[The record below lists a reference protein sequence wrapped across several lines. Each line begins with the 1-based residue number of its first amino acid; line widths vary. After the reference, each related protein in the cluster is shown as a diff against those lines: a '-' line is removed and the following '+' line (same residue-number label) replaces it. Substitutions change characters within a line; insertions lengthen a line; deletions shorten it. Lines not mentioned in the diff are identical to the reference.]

1 MKKGKKKVLFIIKQR
16 YAYGQKTKAYGLY
29 NSCDFV
35 ARKLSELGI
44 ETKVVQVV
52 DNNSIDKEVH
62 EFKPT
67 DCFIEAIWVVPE
79 KFKILAKLHPS
90 VNWHIRL
97 HSKTEFI
104 AVEGN
109 AFNWMNEYMD
119 LRQEGIKIFLSANN
133 YEFYKNLKTIYPN
146 TDVSYTP
153 NLYYPPEDLYPSDV
167 VPDVRTNPD
176 EFHIGIFGALRPM
189 KNHLQQCVW
198 SIEYGK
204 KTEQQIAVH
213 INVSEHESY
222 ASSNGVSNVLNNIRS
237 LFKSQENARLVE
249 HPWYR
254 HSDFLYVVKQ
264 MDLGMQVSFS
274 ETFNITAA
282 DFIHMG
288 VPLVGSNE
296 IKFLNPLSVIDSNS
310 SNEAISVMRRTIQLR
325 NFGLNKLNKF
335 LLGKSNSAAT
345 KEWKRFIHDD

>member
-35 ARKLSELGI
+35 ARKLNELGI
-44 ETKVVQVV
+44 ESKVVQVV
-52 DNNSIDKEVH
+52 DNNSIDREVA

-90 VNWHIRL
+90 IKWHVRL

-109 AFNWMNEYMD
+109 AFSWMNEYMN
-119 LRQEGIKIFLSANN
+119 LRKEGIKIFLSANN
-133 YEFYKNLKTIYPN
+133 HEFYKNLMTIYPN
-146 TDVSYTP
+146 ADISYTP
-153 NLYYPPEDLYPSDV
+153 NLYYPPDDIYPSNA
-167 VPDVRTNPD
+167 VPEIRTNPN
-176 EFHIGIFGALRPM
+176 EFHIGIFGALRPL

-204 KTEQQIAVH
+204 YLEKPIAVH

-222 ASSNGVSNVLNNIRS
+222 ASSNGVSNVLTNIRA
-237 LFKSQENARLVE
+237 LFRYQRDARLVE
-249 HPWYR
+249 HPWYT

-288 VPLVGSNE
+288 IPIVGSNE
-296 IKFLNPLSVIDSNS
+296 IKFINGLSTIDSNS
-310 SNEAISVMRRTIQLR
+310 SDEAISVMKRTML
-325 NFGLNKLNKF
+325 LNKVGLGKFNKF
-335 LLGKSNSAAT
+335 LLHKSNNQAT
-345 KEWKRFIHDD
+345 KAWKELFD